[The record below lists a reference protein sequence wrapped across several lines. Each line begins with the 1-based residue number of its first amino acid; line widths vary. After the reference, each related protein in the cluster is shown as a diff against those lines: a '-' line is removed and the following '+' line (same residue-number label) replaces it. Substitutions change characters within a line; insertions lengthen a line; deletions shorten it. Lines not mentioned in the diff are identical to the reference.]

1 MERMISVFAVALSG
15 AIVVSAGAYAAGEG
29 SLASGFRE
37 AAFVS
42 PSLGPGTVD
51 TQRDV
56 IEPPSSIDPGMALDP
71 PQTGAKMPII
81 RPQGTIPGGRLILP
95 R

>member
-1 MERMISVFAVALSG
+1 MERMMSIFALALSG
-15 AIVVSAGAYAAGEG
+15 VLVVSAGAHAAGGG
-29 SLASGFRE
+29 SLASGFRQ

-42 PSLGPGTVD
+42 PSLGTGTVD

-81 RPQGTIPGGRLILP
+81 RPQGAMPGGRLILP